1 MKELLLLG
9 DSLANKISYYHLA
22 LLLLSL
28 PFDRFYSHLILIS
41 LAVHTLI
48 HFNILALKPIF
59 TWRTLALQSVFFVTV
74 ISTIYAGNRDLA
86 FQEWGLD
93 ISIFLTP
100 ILFCINPLDLKKYGP
115 RLLLIFSLGI
125 AATIIYL
132 YLTAVIALRFYGLPL
147 SLIFS
152 AAFTNHNFS
161 QQINIHATFFS
172 LQVAL
177 ALVFMLSLFIKEKV
191 RANKIFYGFVSLVL
205 IAGIIQLSSKSVFA
219 ALFLIIN
226 VALPLFLLTG
236 AARKRFIIISASS
249 TVLIAGFIF
258 SSGTFRERYLT
269 ELRTDFSGSKND
281 IDIEPRIL
289 RWGVAFDL
297 IKQSSVIGH
306 GAGSEIPLLKEK
318 YFERRYYVSYL
329 NGLNAHNEYLSF
341 LIKSGVCGLAGYL
354 ATLFYGFRL
363 AIKKRDIM
371 LFSLMMLMAVVSLS
385 ENVLDMDKGVIFYSI
400 FFSFLV
406 FSGAQQ
412 ENLVLPIKK
421 YKNLR
426 NVATNRMA
434 VPSSV

>member
-1 MKELLLLG
+1 MKELLLPS
-9 DSLANKISYYHLA
+9 DNLANKISYYHLA

-41 LAVHTLI
+41 FVVHTLI
-48 HFNILALKPIF
+48 HFNKLVLKPIF
-59 TWRTLALQSVFFVTV
+59 TWRTIALQSVFFVTV
-74 ISTIYAGNRDLA
+74 ISTIYAGNKDLA
-86 FQEWGLD
+86 FLEWGLD
-93 ISIFLTP
+93 ISIFLIP
-100 ILFCINPLDLKKYGP
+100 IVFCINPLDLKKYGP
-115 RLLLIFSLGI
+115 RLLLIFSLGM
-125 AATIIYL
+125 AATIVYL
-132 YLTAVIALRFYGLPL
+132 YLTAVLALRFYGLPI

-177 ALVFMLSLFIKEKV
+177 ALVFMLSQFIKEKV

-205 IAGIIQLSSKSVFA
+205 LAGIIQLSSKSVFA

-226 VALPLFLLTG
+226 IALPLFLLTG

-281 IDIEPRIL
+281 IDVEPRVL

-297 IKQSSVIGH
+297 IKQSPIIGH
-306 GAGSEIPLLKEK
+306 GAGSEIPLLKER

-341 LIKSGVCGLAGYL
+341 LIKSGVWGLAAYL
-354 ATLFYGFRL
+354 VTLFYGFRT

-371 LFSLMMLMAVVSLS
+371 LFSLMMLMAVASLS
-385 ENVLDMDKGVIFYSI
+385 ENVLDMDKGVIFYSS
-400 FFSFLV
+400 FFPFLV

-412 ENLVLPIKK
+412 ENLLLPIKK

-426 NVATNRMA
+426 KVATNHMA